1 MSIISYSPVRRAAN
15 NPTLKSNMHN
25 LLTSQRI
32 FNSKNRSNNLVT
44 SVSSK
49 IIAKNSCHNIL
60 HSYANSSF
68 MIIFRRNASRL
79 VYHEFGDPAKVVKLE
94 NFEEPSLHGNES
106 NHVLVRMLAAPINPA
121 HINIIQGVYPIRPK
135 QFPAV
140 GGTEGIGKVIKIGNN
155 VDRLQI
161 GDLVYPKLMPDGNG
175 VWSTH
180 IKSESSNFDKV
191 TLKTQ
196 LQYNK
201 ISSQS
206 QENISMIAGLSVLRT
221 NPGTALRMLKDFVP
235 DLKEGDI
242 VIQNGANS
250 AVGQAVIQIA
260 KSLGLVSVNVVRDR
274 DDIDKLKQYLIDM
287 GANYVWTESELRS
300 AKDFQNKTLPKARL
314 ALNCVGGTSS
324 AEISKC
330 LEHKGVHV
338 TYGGMSLKPVMAST
352 SSLIFKDITYRGFW
366 LSKWIEKNSDSTQL
380 KDMYNNLESMY
391 LSGNLTMPKYK
402 LVSIFDQEAC
412 SSALN
417 NALSGK
423 TGEKI
428 IFAMTQ

>member
-1 MSIISYSPVRRAAN
+1 
-15 NPTLKSNMHN
+15 
-25 LLTSQRI
+25 
-32 FNSKNRSNNLVT
+32 
-44 SVSSK
+44 
-49 IIAKNSCHNIL
+49 
-60 HSYANSSF
+60 
-68 MIIFRRNASRL
+68 
-79 VYHEFGDPAKVVKLE
+79 
-94 NFEEPSLHGNES
+94 
-106 NHVLVRMLAAPINPA
+106 
-121 HINIIQGVYPIRPK
+121 
-135 QFPAV
+135 
-140 GGTEGIGKVIKIGNN
+140 
-155 VDRLQI
+155 
-161 GDLVYPKLMPDGNG
+161 MPDGNG

-330 LEHKGVHV
+330 LEYNGVHV

-366 LSKWIEKNSDSTQL
+366 LSKWIENNSDSTQL

-412 SSALN
+412 SKVLN

>member
-1 MSIISYSPVRRAAN
+1 
-15 NPTLKSNMHN
+15 
-25 LLTSQRI
+25 
-32 FNSKNRSNNLVT
+32 
-44 SVSSK
+44 
-49 IIAKNSCHNIL
+49 
-60 HSYANSSF
+60 
-68 MIIFRRNASRL
+68 
-79 VYHEFGDPAKVVKLE
+79 
-94 NFEEPSLHGNES
+94 
-106 NHVLVRMLAAPINPA
+106 
-121 HINIIQGVYPIRPK
+121 
-135 QFPAV
+135 
-140 GGTEGIGKVIKIGNN
+140 
-155 VDRLQI
+155 
-161 GDLVYPKLMPDGNG
+161 MPDGNG

-338 TYGGMSLKPVMAST
+338 TYGGMSLKPVLAST
-352 SSLIFKDITYRGFW
+352 SSLIFKNITYRGFW
-366 LSKWIEKNSDSTQL
+366 LSKWIEENSDSTQL
-380 KDMYNNLESMY
+380 KDMYNYLESMY
-391 LSGNLTMPKYK
+391 LSE
-402 LVSIFDQEAC
+402 I
-412 SSALN
+412 
-417 NALSGK
+417 
-423 TGEKI
+423 
-428 IFAMTQ
+428 